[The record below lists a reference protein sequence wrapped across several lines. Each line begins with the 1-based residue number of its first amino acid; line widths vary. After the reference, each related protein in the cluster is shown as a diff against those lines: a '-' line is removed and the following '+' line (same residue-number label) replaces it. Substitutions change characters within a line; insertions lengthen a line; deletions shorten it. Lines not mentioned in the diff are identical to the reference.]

1 MALGIDTV
9 IPMHAAT
16 RHHLTQTR
24 ISGIMAPFREFQ
36 RRYSE
41 FLRCSSVSGSKPT
54 KTGRSENHPTA
65 LSSVAL
71 APPFPSRKQL
81 RQFSAAWDHF
91 AADEANLTAFLK
103 AKR

>member
-9 IPMHAAT
+9 IPMRAAT

-24 ISGIMAPFREFQ
+24 ISGIMA
-36 RRYSE
+36 SE
-41 FLRCSSVSGSKPT
+41 SFKGVTLSFYGARLSSGSKPT

-81 RQFSAAWDHF
+81 RQFRAAWDHF